1 MSMKPR
7 AVQALTVMLLTF
19 LCAALLLPGCG
30 KPASRRPDASPSGE
44 QPAAPEDPVATIF
57 MRADELLVGGQT
69 NAAVAALQEGL
80 EDPQL
85 APHRRQIFNGLIR
98 FLLMT
103 GRLEEAQAR
112 MRAAYRDDAEL
123 AQGGMGLVYNHLSEQ
138 GRLVEVVAWTEE
150 VLAIDTLPV
159 EVRRNMREW
168 NLLAYVSSRDDDKM
182 TAVVEQ
188 LLKEAPAGGVLGMVS
203 RACDML
209 FDQQRLDSVARI
221 VRLTAGTLSSDEE
234 TQQLLLFT
242 RLRLLAAQNDWSGL
256 ESALPKGAERLTDNH
271 LQRLLR
277 LVLPALVKAGK
288 TEICDTLCGGIVA
301 AQSAKPQSLS
311 VAARQW
317 TENAMA
323 GDPAALPIR
332 LDALLRAK
340 LPSRQLCGIYMRH
353 FYDLIDNRLVMEAM
367 KGLGERLAP
376 LAEDDE
382 TRNHVRTMVLDA
394 SFVLEDYDTALRM
407 LQAGIA
413 KRDAAW
419 HEMAI
424 NKVKA
429 HKALKEGHPREA
441 VKHFRAFMATV
452 VNAKDEDT
460 SDPTTGLTHSK
471 EMILGRNAKRI
482 GDILGAI
489 PDTEAA
495 RQAYAEARDYYATAL
510 KNAKEPAI
518 KEIVER
524 ELAEVPRP

>member
-1 MSMKPR
+1 MIGIVL
-7 AVQALTVMLLTF
+7 ACLGV
-19 LCAALLLPGCG
+19 ALLLPGCG
-30 KPASRRPDASPSGE
+30 KPGSGGPDAPPAGE
-44 QPAAPEDPVATIF
+44 PAVPEDPVGRVF
-57 MRADELLVGGQT
+57 MRADELLAAGQT
-69 NAAVAALQEGL
+69 NAAITALQGGL
-80 EDPQL
+80 DDPQL

-103 GRLEEAQAR
+103 GRLEEAKAR
-112 MRAAYRDDAEL
+112 MRTVYRDDAEL
-123 AQGGMGLVYNHLSEQ
+123 AQGGLGLVYNHLAEQ
-138 GRLVEVVAWTEE
+138 GRLDEVVAWTEE
-150 VLAIDTLPV
+150 VLAIDALPV

-168 NLLAYVSSRDDDKM
+168 NLLAYVNIRDDEKM
-182 TAVVEQ
+182 ASVIEQ
-188 LLKEAPAGGVLGMVS
+188 FLKEAPAGGVVGMIS
-203 RACDML
+203 RACDLL

-221 VRLTAGTLSSDEE
+221 MRLAAGTLSSDEE

-242 RLRLLAAQNDWSGL
+242 RLRLLAAQTDWSGL
-256 ESALPKGAERLTDNH
+256 QSALPKAAERLTDSH

-301 AQSAKPQSLS
+301 AQNTKPQSFS

-317 TENAMA
+317 TDNAMA
-323 GDPAALPIR
+323 FDPAALPVR
-332 LDALLRAK
+332 LEALLRAK

-353 FYDLIDNRLVMEAM
+353 FYDLIDNRQVMESM

-376 LAEDDE
+376 LADDDE

-424 NKVKA
+424 SKVKA
-429 HKALKEGHPREA
+429 HKALKEEQPREA

-452 VNAKDEDT
+452 VNAKEEDT
-460 SDPTTGLTHSK
+460 SDPTTGLVHSK

-482 GDILGAI
+482 GDIVAAI
-489 PDTEAA
+489 PDAEAA

-510 KNAKEPAI
+510 KGAKEPAV

-524 ELAEVPRP
+524 EMAEVPRP